1 MFSLLNNLNYTALSG
16 NVINVLPGWCFRLSH
31 ARRTK
36 IKYFDIDT
44 TVSQLVNG
52 EVTRFQIKA
61 IRNTHRRQGY
71 KDREEFFNEVLRRFD
86 LIRAEQ
92 KETNE

>member
-1 MFSLLNNLNYTALSG
+1 MFSLSNNPNYTALSG
-16 NVINVLPGWCFRLSH
+16 NVNNVLLGWCFRVSH
-31 ARRTK
+31 VRIIN

-52 EVTRFQIKA
+52 EITRFQIKA
-61 IRNTHRRQGY
+61 IRNTNRRQGY

>member
-16 NVINVLPGWCFRLSH
+16 NVINVLLGWCFRLTH

-61 IRNTHRRQGY
+61 IRNTNRRQGY

>member
-61 IRNTHRRQGY
+61 IRNTNRRQGY

>member
-1 MFSLLNNLNYTALSG
+1 MLNLSNNPNRNALWAVRLQG
-16 NVINVLPGWCFRLSH
+16 VFILSH
-31 ARRTK
+31 VRRSS

-61 IRNTHRRQGY
+61 IRNTNRRQGY

>member
-1 MFSLLNNLNYTALSG
+1 MFSLLNNRNYTALSG

-61 IRNTHRRQGY
+61 IRNTNRRQGY

>member
-16 NVINVLPGWCFRLSH
+16 NVNNVLPGWCFRLSH

-44 TVSQLVNG
+44 TVSKLVND

-61 IRNTHRRQGY
+61 IRNTNRRQGY

>member
-36 IKYFDIDT
+36 FKYFDIDT

-61 IRNTHRRQGY
+61 IRNTNRRQGY

>member
-36 IKYFDIDT
+36 IKYFDIET

-61 IRNTHRRQGY
+61 IRNTNRRQGY

>member
-16 NVINVLPGWCFRLSH
+16 NVNNVLPGWCFRLSH

-61 IRNTHRRQGY
+61 IRNTNRRQGY

>member
-52 EVTRFQIKA
+52 KVTRFQIKA
-61 IRNTHRRQGY
+61 IRNTNRRQGY